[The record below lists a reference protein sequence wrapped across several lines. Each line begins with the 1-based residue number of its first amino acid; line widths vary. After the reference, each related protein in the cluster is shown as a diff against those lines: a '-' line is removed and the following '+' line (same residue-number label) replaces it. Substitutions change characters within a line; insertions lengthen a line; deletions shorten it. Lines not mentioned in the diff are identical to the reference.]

1 MLVTVIARP
10 AEMARLFPIVERA
23 TAAAGLV
30 TCELL
35 PAVRVTPARGPA
47 RGGLRLAR
55 TGR

>member
-1 MLVTVIARP
+1 MTVIARP

-23 TAAAGLV
+23 TARAGLV

-35 PAVRVTPARGPA
+35 PAVRVTPPEGPV
-47 RGGLRLAR
+47 RGGLELAR